1 MSQTK
6 KSPIKTVH
14 FEDDSSSNE
23 NFNETN
29 ININI
34 STSPRKKRRPSCTTQ
49 MLENELKAEAGRRN
63 SLNIANMA
71 GETANLTL
79 MVSSLRRQ
87 NEDLKA
93 KVSELQKPKRTSEN
107 LSNIDKILVEQK
119 EVECEDLRKTIANL
133 EKLLSLEREE
143 RSANEKSTLALLED
157 VKKKWH
163 DRDDKRQHK
172 MKKDLEDANLVVQE
186 MEVELQKKSSDL
198 NAAQNDIES
207 LQTVKQSLK
216 AKLKEC
222 KSKLEATVAN
232 YESKAESADRLQK
245 KISEL
250 ETELSKKECSE
261 RRQKRVSLIINDNRA
276 EVEAIRD
283 EMEKLAKEKRSLESD
298 FSDLKLT
305 SKLAANRLDTLQ
317 KEYDSHLAR
326 CDRELFK
333 INSEHSKLQEHNED
347 LEKEVTILEAKLSDK
362 TRALEK
368 LEKVQDELETKM
380 SAISSQK
387 VLDKYASEKTS
398 DLLLENEE
406 LKKDNRLLK
415 VEVRLSE
422 RKQKDVEGKLQIY
435 KDMYMEQK
443 KKAQKELTDETDL
456 KEKCAKTEKDL
467 EVEKQLNEELTRK
480 NEGLS
485 AKVENLK
492 KEVVELKKEVGDNR
506 NLEEELKRNKSK
518 VSSLEKISDKSE
530 EYQKNYEITKNICL
544 ELEDQIKEYEVVI
557 DKLEKMQEKHKE
569 TNEELKKKAD
579 ENATELIKTKRE
591 INELKSNQLFKE
603 SMVKDLQEKSQEMEK
618 YYETE
623 NSSWKVKFEESTK
636 LKKEHSVTIVG
647 LKEQLQKLDKDNIK
661 LSEDNEKLYDQN
673 VKLKEEMTTL
683 ITSFHSLKDS
693 HLMLQNTV
701 QELGD
706 KLVAKD
712 DELERKEKRLASVKQ
727 SLEKKTIEHQETLNQ
742 LKKLNQHLPDR
753 TPKKKEK
760 SIPPFLL

>member
-1 MSQTK
+1 
-6 KSPIKTVH
+6 
-14 FEDDSSSNE
+14 
-23 NFNETN
+23 
-29 ININI
+29 
-34 STSPRKKRRPSCTTQ
+34 
-49 MLENELKAEAGRRN
+49 
-63 SLNIANMA
+63 
-71 GETANLTL
+71 
-79 MVSSLRRQ
+79 
-87 NEDLKA
+87 
-93 KVSELQKPKRTSEN
+93 
-107 LSNIDKILVEQK
+107 
-119 EVECEDLRKTIANL
+119 
-133 EKLLSLEREE
+133 
-143 RSANEKSTLALLED
+143 
-157 VKKKWH
+157 
-163 DRDDKRQHK
+163 
-172 MKKDLEDANLVVQE
+172 
-186 MEVELQKKSSDL
+186 
-198 NAAQNDIES
+198 
-207 LQTVKQSLK
+207 
-216 AKLKEC
+216 
-222 KSKLEATVAN
+222 
-232 YESKAESADRLQK
+232 
-245 KISEL
+245 
-250 ETELSKKECSE
+250 
-261 RRQKRVSLIINDNRA
+261 
-276 EVEAIRD
+276 
-283 EMEKLAKEKRSLESD
+283 LESD

-380 SAISSQK
+380 SAISSHE

-443 KKAQKELTDETDL
+443 KRAQKELTDETDL

-485 AKVENLK
+485 ARVENLN
-492 KEVVELKKEVGDNR
+492 KEVLELKKEVGDNR

-518 VSSLEKISDKSE
+518 VSSLEKISDKSV

-557 DKLEKMQEKHKE
+557 EKLEKMQDKHKE

-591 INELKSNQLFKE
+591 INELKSNHLFKE
-603 SMVKDLQEKSQEMEK
+603 SIVKDLQEKSQEMEK

-623 NSSWKVKFEESTK
+623 NSSWKVKFEECTK

>member
-198 NAAQNDIES
+198 NAAQNEIES